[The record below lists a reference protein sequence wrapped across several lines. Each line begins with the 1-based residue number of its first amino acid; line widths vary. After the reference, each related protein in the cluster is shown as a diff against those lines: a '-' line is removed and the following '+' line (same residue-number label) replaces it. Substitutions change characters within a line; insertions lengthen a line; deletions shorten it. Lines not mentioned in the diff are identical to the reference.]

1 MNLRKFFFYRDFIYR
16 VIEAWGG
23 PAPSLFFLYF
33 FIRGLNVDCIG
44 QQSYVLSDSLTCLPL
59 STDNLCILKTPLGSY
74 FVFLSIIVS
83 GSIVYLS
90 GRSQVLSDLINGP
103 ILFMSV

>member
-1 MNLRKFFFYRDFIYR
+1 MISFIVLP
-16 VIEAWGG
+16 VIETWGG
-23 PAPSLFFLYF
+23 PAHSLFFLYI
-33 FIRGLNVDCIG
+33 FIRGLYVDCIG

-59 STDNLCILKTPLGSY
+59 NTNNLCILKTPLSSY

-83 GSIVYLS
+83 GSIVYVS

-103 ILFMSV
+103 IVFMSV

>member
-1 MNLRKFFFYRDFIYR
+1 MISFIVLP

-33 FIRGLNVDCIG
+33 FIRGLYVDCIG

-59 STDNLCILKTPLGSY
+59 NTDNLCILKTPLGSY
-74 FVFLSIIVS
+74 FVFLSVIVS
-83 GSIVYLS
+83 GSIVYVS

-103 ILFMSV
+103 IVFMSV